1 LADDQVTLVKE
12 ANDIVDV
19 INEYV
24 PLRKQGRTFKG
35 LCPFHN
41 DHHPSMTVDASRQT
55 FSCFVC
61 QIFGDVYEFVM
72 RKERMDFREAL
83 ELLAKRANITLRRGK
98 GPAGPNKSKMY
109 EVVKWAEQQYH
120 DCLLHSPLAE
130 PARKYLEERHLNSE
144 TIKRYGLGYAPASWD
159 WLVTRARKAGWPEDL
174 LAEVAL
180 VRRRENDNSS
190 YDFFRDRVLFPIRD
204 VRSRTIAFGGR
215 ILPSTSPTEPGPK
228 YYNSSDTPLF
238 TKSANLY
245 GLDQARPAGE
255 KEGFLAVVEGYTDV
269 LMAHQLGVLPV
280 VATLGTALNDRHIS
294 HLRKFVPK
302 VVLVFDADAGG
313 STGVDRALEL
323 FISQEVEL
331 AIATL
336 PEGLDPCDLLVKSG
350 AEPFK
355 AVLINAVDAL
365 DFKLARVLTAEA
377 MASVEGRRRAI
388 DEVLRILALLP
399 ETPSQA
405 SAMKR
410 ELAVSRMAHRAGINE
425 ATLWKRL
432 AELRQER
439 KPKSAAKPDEIPA
452 ETGSRAEPL
461 ERELLEVL
469 LAEPGLVARA
479 RREVDAAMMRH
490 AGARK
495 VLEELYALLEEG
507 KTPGVDQL
515 RARLLDSPGLVE
527 RVAAAQAA
535 GLKATDRKAWLEA
548 ILERFRQREQAAQRD
563 AVRNQLKNVAN
574 HEPPPVELLRQL
586 QSQPSRN
593 RETADQNQRSGIR
606 GQEPGVRSQ
615 ESGVRSQESG
625 VRPPVAVGLM
635 PDS

>member
-1 LADDQVTLVKE
+1 MADDQVTLVKQ

-19 INEYV
+19 ISEYL

-41 DHHPSMTVDASRQT
+41 DHHPSMTVDPGRQS

-61 QIFGDVYEFVM
+61 NIFGDVFNFVM

-109 EVVKWAEQQYH
+109 EVMKWAEQEFH
-120 DCLLHSPLAE
+120 HCLLHSPLAE
-130 PARKYLEERHLNSE
+130 PARRYLEERHLNSE
-144 TIKRYGLGYAPASWD
+144 TIKQYGLGYAPASWD
-159 WLVTRARKAGWPEDL
+159 WLVSHAQKAGWPEDL

-180 VRRRENDNSS
+180 VRRREHDNSC

-238 TKSANLY
+238 TKSENLY

-269 LMAHQLGVLPV
+269 LMAHQMGVLPV

-302 VVLVFDADAGG
+302 VVLDFDADAGG

-336 PEGLDPCDLLVKSG
+336 PDGLDPCDLLVKSG

-365 DFKLARVLTAEA
+365 DFKLGCVLTTEA

-388 DEVLRILALLP
+388 DEVLRILAMLP
-399 ETPSQA
+399 DTPSQA

-410 ELAVSRMAHRAGINE
+410 ELAVSRMAHRAGVNE
-425 ATLWKRL
+425 ETVWRRL
-432 AELRQER
+432 AELRKEKR
-439 KPKSAAKPDEIPA
+439 PRPA
-452 ETGSRAEPL
+452 ERAAAEPAEPGARAEPL

-479 RREVDAAMMRH
+479 RTEVPAEMMRH
-490 AGARK
+490 AGARR
-495 VLEELYALLEEG
+495 VLVELYALLEEG
-507 KTPGVDQL
+507 KTPGMDQV
-515 RARLLDSPGLVE
+515 RARLTDSPGLVE

-535 GLKATDRKAWLEA
+535 GLKAIDRNAWLEA
-548 ILERFRQREQAAQRD
+548 ILERFRQREQAMQRD
-563 AVRNQLKNVAN
+563 EVRNQLKNAPS
-574 HEPPPVELLRQL
+574 HLPPPVELLRQL
-586 QSQPSRN
+586 QVQTSRN
-593 RETADQNQRSGIR
+593 REKAGQQR
-606 GQEPGVRSQ
+606 
-615 ESGVRSQESG
+615 
-625 VRPPVAVGLM
+625 
-635 PDS
+635 